1 MSGHCLLNRL
11 KETKYQVRL
20 WVCLHILIFLS
31 AKLDRRIVISLN
43 VARLSEVLQLSI
55 YLLMCSYVVFFQ
67 LKESNE
73 LFLCSSG
80 DFIRKSHVCNG
91 ITECPDGS
99 DEAQCQDS
107 KSCSRYMQR
116 GPIS

>member
-1 MSGHCLLNRL
+1 MGVPSYFNISICKIGSSDR
-11 KETKYQVRL
+11 
-20 WVCLHILIFLS
+20 HIS
-31 AKLDRRIVISLN
+31 K

-80 DFIRKSHVCNG
+80 DFIRKRHVCNG

-107 KSCSRYMQR
+107 KLCSRYMQR